1 MNQISKVCSSVP
13 QDKEEFQYVGDLCI
27 QVLIGYIPYA
37 NNALNAY
44 RNYCQHLYGH
54 RLQSFITH
62 LKQKGVKNIKNELE
76 VIFNKAPDQFVAKT
90 TVIRN
95 LINFQDSNN
104 DSYLINL
111 LINWENGKIENW
123 HHFVILITL
132 LTDLDSETINFVQKY
147 VTKTTIY
154 PINVNSE
161 KDFGYIAHNLFRLGL
176 IDRRFDGG
184 FDFNEVARDLDRF
197 ALSESQKIYEKSKG
211 DLHDFGEW
219 EPNP

>member
-1 MNQISKVCSSVP
+1 MNQISKVRSALPRDS
-13 QDKEEFQYVGDLCI
+13 EEFQYVRDLCV
-27 QVLIGYIPYA
+27 QVLWGVIPLG
-37 NNALNAY
+37 NAFLNAA
-44 RNYCQHLYGH
+44 RNYCNNLHGH
-54 RLQSFITH
+54 RLQNFITQ
-62 LKQKGVKNIKNELE
+62 LKQKGIKNIKDELE
-76 VIFNKAPDQFVAKT
+76 DIFNKAPDQFVAKT

-132 LTDLDSETINFVQKY
+132 LADLDSETINFIQKY

-154 PINVNSE
+154 PTNVNSE

-184 FDFNEVARDLDRF
+184 FEFNEVARDLDRF
-197 ALSESQKIYEKSKG
+197 ALSESQRIYEKSKG
-211 DLHDFGEW
+211 DLYDFGEW
-219 EPNP
+219 ELNP